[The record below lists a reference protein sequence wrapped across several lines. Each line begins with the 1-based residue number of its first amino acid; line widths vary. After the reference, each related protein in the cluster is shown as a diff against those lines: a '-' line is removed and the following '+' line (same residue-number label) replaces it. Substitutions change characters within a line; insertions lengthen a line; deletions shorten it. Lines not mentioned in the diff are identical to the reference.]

1 MKEKMN
7 GIYVLWITIFVT
19 MLGIGLISPLLAIF
33 AKSYGLSNFQIGL
46 IFGSFALARTIFQLP
61 AGTLSDNYGKKV
73 FLVGGTFLYGVT
85 TLFYGLVSGFASI
98 LLVRTFTGV
107 FSAFVNPIAGSYIAQ
122 ISPKSKLGEYMG
134 VFNSAIALGFG
145 VGPLL
150 GGLLADMY
158 GFLVPFYVGGFLG
171 IIASIIAYFKLDEG
185 PKPLEKQK
193 LAWKNLFS
201 LEFLKMRN
209 FSAAFIINI
218 ALTISRG
225 AILAYLA
232 IYAYDYGISAFKI
245 GAMLAAMNFVLA
257 VTQKKFGKIFDEKGN
272 SIILHGIF
280 IGNLGMFVLAMS
292 TSFTAMFISL
302 IIASI
307 GASMSTPGIN
317 SIAIRDIP
325 HERKGEAMGLYTA
338 SINVGI
344 FSGAVLLGYISD
356 IVGISNM
363 YKIGAV
369 FSFLISYL
377 AYISIKK

>member
-257 VTQKKFGKIFDEKGN
+257 VTQKKFGKIFDEK
-272 SIILHGIF
+272 
-280 IGNLGMFVLAMS
+280 
-292 TSFTAMFISL
+292 
-302 IIASI
+302 
-307 GASMSTPGIN
+307 
-317 SIAIRDIP
+317 
-325 HERKGEAMGLYTA
+325 RKQHNITR
-338 SINVGI
+338 N
-344 FSGAVLLGYISD
+344 FHW
-356 IVGISNM
+356 
-363 YKIGAV
+363 
-369 FSFLISYL
+369 
-377 AYISIKK
+377 

>member
-1 MKEKMN
+1 MQEKMN

-46 IFGSFALARTIFQLP
+46 IFGSFSLVRTIFQLP
-61 AGTLSDNYGKKV
+61 AGTLSDTYGKKV
-73 FLVGGTFLYGVT
+73 FLVAGTLLYGVT
-85 TLFYGLVSGFASI
+85 TLFYSLASGFATI
-98 LLVRTFTGV
+98 LAVRTLTGV
-107 FSAFVNPIAGSYIAQ
+107 FSAFVNPVAGSYIAQ
-122 ISPKSKLGEYMG
+122 VSPKSKLGEYMG
-134 VFNSAIALGFG
+134 VFNSAVSLGFG

-158 GFLVPFYVGGFLG
+158 GIMVPFYVCGILG
-171 IIASIIAYFKLDEG
+171 IIASIIAYFKLDDV
-185 PKPLEKQK
+185 KAKEKTK
-193 LAWKNLFS
+193 ISGKNLFS

-218 ALTISRG
+218 AITISRG
-225 AILAYLA
+225 ALLAYLA

-245 GAMLAAMNFVLA
+245 GIMLAAMNLVLA
-257 VTQKKFGKIFDEKGN
+257 ITQKKFGKIFDEKGS
-272 SIILHGIF
+272 SIILKGIF
-280 IGNLGMFVLAMS
+280 IGNIGMYILAMS
-292 TSFTAMFISL
+292 TNFIEMFISL

-369 FSFLISYL
+369 FSFLISYI
-377 AYISIKK
+377 AYIAIKK